1 MVQIPSNIKT
11 IALTP
16 QEADAILRHSRYIE
30 RYYYDLI
37 MKSPN
42 GVIPLHEPDYLRFRA
57 QIWQEIK
64 SANNPQI
71 EDIFAHLYNRLSPDP
86 VIRRIS
92 EELSGRDF
100 PSIEDCQRE
109 IDHITQEHNTRP
121 DPEMGGLS
129 PAQVSVLLYTDWN
142 TEKCPMKLN
151 PNLSLAEVA
160 NIPLFH
166 NARVLLSTL
175 IEMQGEPTATEK
187 SGVLNRKISNRIVD
201 QLMLT
206 KLDQVLMPILK
217 KRSYI
222 DEESLQTLRLLRII
236 CQCAD
241 LIHLRKK
248 QYLVKKKHQDLLLDE
263 NAGKLYRWLF
273 TAYLRKY
280 NMGYGDRL
288 TGLEGIQFTIGY
300 ILHRIQ
306 KTLND
311 FTPVSTVIDRLFLP
325 AVKKELDQLPKM
337 IKKEFAVK
345 IRLLEPLEYLGIIEC
360 RWDEDDK
367 MPNIKA
373 VRKTALLDRFIS
385 FQL

>member
-11 IALTP
+11 IALSP
-16 QEADAILRHSRYIE
+16 QETDAILRHSRYIE

-57 QIWQEIK
+57 QIGQEMK
-64 SANNPQI
+64 AANSPQI
-71 EDIFAHLYNRLSPDP
+71 EDIFAHLYNRLSPNP
-86 VIRRIS
+86 VSRRLA

-100 PSIEDCQRE
+100 SSIEDYQRE
-109 IDHITQEHNTRP
+109 INHITNEHNTRP

-129 PAQVSVLLYTDWN
+129 PVQVSALLYTDWD
-142 TEKCPMKLN
+142 TEKCPIKLD

-175 IEMQGEPTATEK
+175 IEMQGEPTATEIY
-187 SGVLNRKISNRIVD
+187 GVLNRKISSRIVD

-206 KLDQVLMPILK
+206 KLDQMLLPILK
-217 KRSYI
+217 KRSHI
-222 DEESLQTLRLLRII
+222 DEESFQTLRILRII

-263 NAGKLYRWLF
+263 NAGKLYRRLL
-273 TAYLRKY
+273 TAYLQKY

-288 TGLEGIQFTIGY
+288 VGLDGIQFTIGY
-300 ILHRIQ
+300 ILYRIQ
-306 KTLND
+306 KTLKD

-345 IRLLEPLEYLGIIEC
+345 IRLLEPLEYLGIVEC
-360 RWDEDDK
+360 RWEEVNK
-367 MPNIKA
+367 MPEIKA